1 MYVFDS
7 GSQRSIGYICDWR
20 MRTEIRE
27 RVVIYLPRICL
38 SRCAF
43 AATGS
48 IEGHRYIDLG
58 SAAGDLRIECNAD
71 VDPRGSE

>member
-1 MYVFDS
+1 MCSILDHR
-7 GSQRSIGYICDWR
+7 GLSIGYICNWR
-20 MRTEIRE
+20 VRTKIRE

-58 SAAGDLRIECNAD
+58 SAAGDLRIEGSAG
-71 VDPRGSE
+71 VGPRGSE